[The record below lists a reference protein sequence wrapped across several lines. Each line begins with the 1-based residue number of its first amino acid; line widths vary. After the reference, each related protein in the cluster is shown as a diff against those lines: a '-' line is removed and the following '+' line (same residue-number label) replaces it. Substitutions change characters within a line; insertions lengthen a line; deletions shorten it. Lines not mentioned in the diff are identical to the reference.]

1 MLKMS
6 LLTLYTDGSCSP
18 NPGSGGWGFV
28 GLIDGKEIHV
38 SGGKDDTTNNVME
51 LTAVIEGL
59 DYFRD
64 HMNVHIY
71 TDSTYVMN
79 CGKGV
84 WKRAKNV
91 ELWRKFD
98 IVSKNR
104 RIQWTWVKAHNGD
117 KYNEID
123 DQLAKKEMIKNKK
136 S

>member
-1 MLKMS
+1 
-6 LLTLYTDGSCSP
+6 
-18 NPGSGGWGFV
+18 
-28 GLIDGKEIHV
+28 
-38 SGGKDDTTNNVME
+38 
-51 LTAVIEGL
+51 
-59 DYFRD
+59 
-64 HMNVHIY
+64 
-71 TDSTYVMN
+71 MN

-117 KYNEID
+117 KYNEIV